1 MKSLVDLLNSI
12 GITRYPDEWN
22 TLYPEFM
29 KEYKAEGAFFLDPSY
44 IIKTENKIHCLC
56 SCLQTALDASKEIRK
71 KPDLVAY
78 SYVLYAAMKNRE
90 LFNSYRGKVM
100 MPQTDDPNLSFAFE
114 MLGVFPLIP
123 HCVTGYEKLRAKG
136 LPENVIRASVRNL
149 EEEILVFEKNNGRK
163 GINNVLFNWQQHYID
178 ADIKRECTFF
188 STRVSLNINP
198 SENNLKSTLW
208 IFFVIFFVTF
218 ARFFQKTPILF

>member
-178 ADIKRECTFF
+178 ADIISVGRLNFEMRQKYTCHVKVYR
-188 STRVSLNINP
+188 RKQSLY
-198 SENNLKSTLW
+198 S
-208 IFFVIFFVTF
+208 F
-218 ARFFQKTPILF
+218 